1 MTTLKKLPLA
11 LAVIAALCPVSV
23 LAQEYTQEQ
32 IDAMVAKAVGLC

>member
-32 IDAMVAKAVGLC
+32 IDAMVAKAV